1 MYSKLLLLVP
11 WIVLLVIL
19 VPFALNIQK
28 DFVYSDSPFL
38 GKEYQSV
45 VVDYIVSQYFK
56 LSENSSIY
64 VIVNGTYNQSYEE
77 VKSNLKYLQDYVLI
91 TPYEYVEQA
100 NKTYLKEV
108 SPEVEN
114 ITSSLE
120 PLHQLYLNLSRERQ
134 LLLDNFTY
142 FEYQLNVTYGIPTG
156 SFHSNSSDA
165 LTFSLVYQRLLE
177 EGYSQLDAS
186 RKAGLFVFKDPYVL
200 LFSFSN
206 YSNFSHAYN
215 ALSSFNN
222 YSYLV
227 YLLTGKPVPNEA
239 LIDPEQFAVSEIEK
253 ELPPPPISISDFHKG
268 NEWLFIVVVP
278 KNESLTSVEEF
289 IQHVNGS
296 VTGHLA
302 IYAQSAYYTQG
313 NLEIIDVVTVLLVGA
328 LLIAL
333 LRSLVPILLLIT
345 SAVIGVVLA
354 YGILHILT
362 LFGYQVYYISGL
374 VIPPIV
380 FGITVDYSI
389 LFVYR
394 YFEEI
399 RKGAKDPLKT
409 AFKTAGRGAIF
420 SGISI
425 TIGFASFVIS
435 SSPLL
440 RNIGEALIVASVSS
454 IVPAVMFNYTALMV
468 IPQRV
473 LGFPRREVPNPT
485 DTRQKYLES
494 AARYSISKK
503 VVVVSAMLALALLSY
518 FIFAT
523 HPSNVDVNEIVPSY
537 SSSVRGLGQ
546 LGSLFNYSVDYVLI
560 KGNPNSTYGEVAA
573 LAKKVISEGGLA
585 YSPFSIGKKVLNKSE
600 YVGGFYSHNYTLV
613 EVYIP
618 YPVFSQ
624 GAINLT
630 RELINQG
637 YMMGGSNAQRIDIVD
652 NTVSIYYSEVL
663 PLTIGLITLYLF
675 LVLGSAIVPIRL
687 SLTLLVSSLVGVAVM
702 DAVFHSPYWL
712 SPLIVFALLF
722 SLGIDYDMFI
732 ILRIVEERGEEEERI
747 VSGVK
752 NTGLV
757 VTTAGLIL
765 SGAFFSLVFTNMK
778 FLQEIGFAVSFSV
791 LFDTFVVRPIFV
803 PAIMAVLKKYN
814 WWPRVR
820 RLLSS

>member
-1 MYSKLLLLVP
+1 MMNSKALLLVP
-11 WIVLLVIL
+11 WIVIL
-19 VPFALNIQK
+19 VALAPFALNVQK

-38 GKEYQSV
+38 GKEYESV
-45 VVDYIVSQYFK
+45 VVDDIVSQYFK
-56 LSENSSIY
+56 LGQNSSIY
-64 VIVNGTYNQSYEE
+64 VIVNGSYNQSYDE
-77 VKSNLKYLQDYVLI
+77 VMASLKYLQGYTLV
-91 TPYEYVEQA
+91 TPYDYVEQA
-100 NKTYLKEV
+100 ENTYLHEV
-108 SPEVEN
+108 SPIVEN
-114 ITSSLE
+114 ITSVLM
-120 PLHQLYLNLSRERQ
+120 PLHELYLNLSSERSF
-134 LLLDNFTY
+134 LLENFTY
-142 FEYQLNVTYGIPTG
+142 FEYQLNVTYGIPLG
-156 SFHSNSSDA
+156 AFNSSSPEA
-165 LTFSLVYQRLLE
+165 LAFKLAYQGLLQE
-177 EGYSQLDAS
+177 NVSKLEAS
-186 RKAGLFVFKDPYVL
+186 RDAGLQLFKDPYLL
-200 LFSFSN
+200 LFSFNN
-206 YSNFSHAYN
+206 YSNFSLARST
-215 ALSSFNN
+215 LSSFDN

-227 YLLTGKPVPNEA
+227 FLLTGKHVPNDA
-239 LIDPEQFAVSEIEK
+239 LINPESFALNEVERK
-253 ELPPPPISISDFHKG
+253 LPPPPVSVSEFHKG
-268 NEWLFIVVVP
+268 NEWLFIVEVP

-289 IQHVNGS
+289 IQHVNGT

-302 IYAQSAYYTQG
+302 IYAQSAFYTQG

-333 LRSLVPILLLIT
+333 LRSPVPILLLIA

-354 YGILHILT
+354 YGLLHMLT
-362 LFGYQVYYISGL
+362 LFGYQIYYISGL

-399 RKGAKDPLKT
+399 RKGKQDPLKT
-409 AFKTAGRGAIF
+409 ALRTAGRGAVF

-425 TIGFASFVIS
+425 TIGFASFVLS

-454 IVPAVMFNYTALMV
+454 IIPAILFNYTALYV

-473 LGFPRREVPNPT
+473 LGFPRKEVPNPM
-485 DTRQKYLES
+485 DARQRYLER
-494 AARYSISKK
+494 AARTSVNKRGLVLLII
-503 VVVVSAMLALALLSY
+503 LALALFSFFVFL
-518 FIFAT
+518 T
-523 HPSNVDVNEIVPSY
+523 HPSNVDVDEIVPNY

-546 LGSLFNYSVDYVLI
+546 LSSLFNYSVDYVII
-560 KGNPNSTYGEVAA
+560 KGNPNSSYDKITA
-573 LAKKVISEGGLA
+573 LAKQVISEGGLV
-585 YSPFSIGKKVLNKSE
+585 YSPFSVGKEVLNKSE

-618 YPVFSQ
+618 YPVFSK

-630 RELINQG
+630 RELISQG
-637 YMMGGSNAQRIDIVD
+637 YMVGGSNAQRIDIVD

-675 LVLGSAIVPIRL
+675 FVLGSAIVPIRL
-687 SLTLLVSSLVGVAVM
+687 SLTLLVSSLIGVAVM
-702 DAVFHSPYWL
+702 DLVFNSPYWL

-732 ILRIVEERGEEEERI
+732 VLRIMEEKGEEEERI

-757 VTTAGLIL
+757 VTAAGLIL
-765 SGAFFSLVFTNMK
+765 SGAFFSLVFTNME
-778 FLQEIGFAVSFSV
+778 FLREIGFAVGFSV

-814 WWPRVR
+814 WWPRAR
-820 RLLSS
+820 KLFD